1 MVPQDKTSDIF
12 PFRQSLLDLRPH
24 VRVAHHLPGRLRI
37 EVRPGA
43 RAVRALRGYAGGEG
57 EALLRL
63 LPGVRSIR
71 QNALAGSLILEYDPK
86 QMPFALV
93 DAFFR
98 AANAAQAG
106 DLLDRLLS
114 FHHNE

>member
-1 MVPQDKTSDIF
+1 MLPHDTMTDRVTQ
-12 PFRQSLLDLRPH
+12 RQRLLDLRPH

-37 EVRPGA
+37 QVCPGPVA
-43 RAVRALRGYAGGEG
+43 ALALRRYTGAEG
-57 EALLRL
+57 EALLQS

-71 QNALAGSLILEYDPK
+71 LNALAGSLLLEYDSK

-98 AANAAQAG
+98 AASAAQAG
-106 DLLDRLLS
+106 DLLDRLLLP
-114 FHHNE
+114 